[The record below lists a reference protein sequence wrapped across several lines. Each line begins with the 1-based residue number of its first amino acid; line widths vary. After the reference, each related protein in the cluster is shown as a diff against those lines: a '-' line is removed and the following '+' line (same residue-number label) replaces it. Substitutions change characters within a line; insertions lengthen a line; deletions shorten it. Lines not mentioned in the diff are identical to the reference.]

1 MENITYDIKIDRP
14 LLTGIEKG
22 AGVFDE
28 WKMINSLD
36 TFAISIFTMNT
47 LHAKRS
53 KL

>member
-28 WKMINSLD
+28 
-36 TFAISIFTMNT
+36 
-47 LHAKRS
+47 
-53 KL
+53 